1 MHSLPLTLAAWDDWI
16 WLALVGATVIGSWI
30 SNMKKKGEAQRK
42 RDESPA
48 SMELEEM
55 AARRREQLRQASRGR
70 AHLSQSGG
78 QTGVNSVTPGGGGEP
93 GNLTM
98 AERIARARAKAQY
111 EQRAR
116 GSTPSRQ
123 PRPQVPNETQ
133 QRALAQR
140 QAELERRQQAAQAQA
155 QARQRAQQQA
165 QQRARLQAQQQRAQ
179 AQAQAHAR
187 AQAQARQRG
196 TLMHD
201 HVEGPALTES
211 TTRRVVPDTGT
222 PKRAPIQ
229 PVTRPAAS
237 RLLTTASLSRE
248 DLRRAIVLNEVL
260 GKPVGLR
267 DEAGYS
273 F

>member
-42 RDESPA
+42 RDEGPA

-78 QTGVNSVTPGGGGEP
+78 QTAVNSGTSGGGGEP

-123 PRPQVPNETQ
+123 PQPQVPNEAQ

-179 AQAQAHAR
+179 AQAHAR

-211 TTRRVVPDTGT
+211 TTRRIVPATGT

-237 RLLTTASLSRE
+237 RLLTIASLSRE

-260 GKPVGLR
+260 GKPVALR
-267 DEAGYS
+267 DDAGFSY
-273 F
+273 

>member
-1 MHSLPLTLAAWDDWI
+1 MMHSLPLTLAAWDDWI

-42 RDESPA
+42 RDEGPV

-55 AARRREQLRQASRGR
+55 AARRREQLRQASRSR
-70 AHLSQSGG
+70 AQASQGGGQSGAY
-78 QTGVNSVTPGGGGEP
+78 SGGGGEP

-111 EQRAR
+111 EQRAQ
-116 GSTPSRQ
+116 SSAQ
-123 PRPQVPNETQ
+123 PAQRPQPQVPNEAQ
-133 QRALAQR
+133 RRALAQR
-140 QAELERRQQAAQAQA
+140 QAELQRRQQAAQA

-165 QQRARLQAQQQRAQ
+165 QQRARLQAQQQRAR
-179 AQAQAHAR
+179 AQAHAR

-201 HVEGPALTES
+201 HVEGPAPTES
-211 TTRRVVPDTGT
+211 TTRRIVPDTAT

-229 PVTRPAAS
+229 PVSCPAPT
-237 RLLTTASLSRE
+237 RLLTSASLSRD

-267 DEAGYS
+267 DEAGYN